1 MRDRAP
7 VDAYAAPSVG
17 DMLHAARDKKGVDLY
32 RAERD
37 TKIRARHLA
46 ALEAGDFAELPG
58 SVYVKGFL
66 RNYAVYLGLDPQE
79 VLDRW
84 HESQE
89 PMPRASGVAVVAPP
103 QPLTDPRSGFT
114 LTPGVLVA
122 GFLAIVV
129 LVFAGYVGLQL
140 VRFSQVPGLTLDG
153 QSVLTVASD
162 QTSVTISGTAPGGAT
177 IDAFNAV
184 EQPAGSTVSDA
195 QGHWALDLRVQK
207 GQNDFTIKTRDPE
220 TGRDADPL
228 RMIVNVPVNADPSAP
243 ATPAPTPFSGIV
255 VGASASPVASAD
267 SQPSG
272 APSPSV
278 GPAALTVTSP
288 RAGSRSGDAKVT
300 VKGTTDAE
308 AVTVRV
314 RWLGSSKRPGSPG
327 TAEVRVRK
335 GAFDTELA
343 LAPGRWEVVVET
355 VPTDVLTKTRV
366 RRRIRVDYEG
376 FVVVLAA
383 KQGGKAWVQVTADGV
398 EVESGTTLRSGQRLV
413 VQAKQAV
420 VFRARSERRTMVGVQ
435 GDAPTELSSRPG
447 TGTWSVTSGED
458 PVRVP

>member
-1 MRDRAP
+1 MTARQQIRVGRRGMRDRAP

-228 RMIVNVPVNADPSAP
+228 RTIVNVLVSADPRRPRPRHRPRSRD
-243 ATPAPTPFSGIV
+243 IV
-255 VGASASPVASAD
+255 A
-267 SQPSG
+267 
-272 APSPSV
+272 
-278 GPAALTVTSP
+278 
-288 RAGSRSGDAKVT
+288 
-300 VKGTTDAE
+300 
-308 AVTVRV
+308 
-314 RWLGSSKRPGSPG
+314 
-327 TAEVRVRK
+327 
-335 GAFDTELA
+335 
-343 LAPGRWEVVVET
+343 
-355 VPTDVLTKTRV
+355 V
-366 RRRIRVDYEG
+366 RRRHPWPRWTPWP
-376 FVVVLAA
+376 
-383 KQGGKAWVQVTADGV
+383 AWRRRQA
-398 EVESGTTLRSGQRLV
+398 SGLPRSR
-413 VQAKQAV
+413 
-420 VFRARSERRTMVGVQ
+420 
-435 GDAPTELSSRPG
+435 
-447 TGTWSVTSGED
+447 
-458 PVRVP
+458 